1 MCKVSE
7 KINKS
12 KLHEHFIKLL
22 DQFTIEM
29 DNNMNKT
36 NRLLAKNNE
45 TTTTRRGDGGGWVV
59 FFLYEPCNFIILLP
73 YFIYFVWIVI
83 FPLNYVVDVF
93 FLSHKTWKFRKSFC
107 PPKNIRVSLKPGGNS
122 SKSHMCCE

>member
-1 MCKVSE
+1 MVKKMCKVSE

-29 DNNMNKT
+29 DDNMNKT

-59 FFLYEPCNFIILLP
+59 FFCTNHVTLLFYFHILFTL
-73 YFIYFVWIVI
+73 FG
-83 FPLNYVVDVF
+83 L
-93 FLSHKTWKFRKSFC
+93 
-107 PPKNIRVSLKPGGNS
+107 
-122 SKSHMCCE
+122 

>member
-1 MCKVSE
+1 MVKKMCKVSE

-29 DNNMNKT
+29 DDNMNKT

-59 FFLYEPCNFIILLP
+59 FF
-73 YFIYFVWIVI
+73 VR
-83 FPLNYVVDVF
+83 
-93 FLSHKTWKFRKSFC
+93 T
-107 PPKNIRVSLKPGGNS
+107 
-122 SKSHMCCE
+122 M